1 MGRISFPK
9 EKPTMKPTLAVIAL
23 LTFAAPATAF
33 AEWENLDAD
42 EIVEACWTSGQE
54 DIDSGVTARMQR
66 GIAVTAQCLRTR
78 ILENAAP
85 LLAATG
91 YTAKQQLAD
100 LDRITQSAGSFYA
113 HLYAQNRAC
122 EPSCGT
128 LARIQAGAE
137 IPDLLERVLRNVVET
152 RNQYRM

>member
-1 MGRISFPK
+1 
-9 EKPTMKPTLAVIAL
+9 MKPALAVVAL
-23 LTFAAPATAF
+23 LTCSAPAPAF
-33 AEWENLDAD
+33 AEWETLDAD
-42 EIVEACWTSGQE
+42 EIVEACWTAGQD

-66 GIAVTAQCLRTR
+66 GIAATAQCLRSR

-85 LLAATG
+85 LLASTS
-91 YTAKQQLAD
+91 YTPKQQLAD

-113 HLYAQNRAC
+113 RLYGENRAC
-122 EPSCGT
+122 APSCGT

-137 IPDLLERVLRNVVET
+137 IPDILEQVLRNVIET

>member
-1 MGRISFPK
+1 
-9 EKPTMKPTLAVIAL
+9 MKPTLAVIAL
-23 LTFAAPATAF
+23 LTFSAPATAF

-85 LLAATG
+85 LFAATG

-122 EPSCGT
+122 APACGT
-128 LARIQAGAE
+128 LPRIQAGAE

>member
-1 MGRISFPK
+1 MGGISFPK
-9 EKPTMKPTLAVIAL
+9 ETPTMKPALVVAAL
-23 LTFAAPATAF
+23 LACSAPAPAF
-33 AEWENLDAD
+33 AEWETLDAD

-78 ILENAAP
+78 ILENSAP
-85 LLAATG
+85 LFASTN

-113 HLYAQNRAC
+113 RLYGQNRAC
-122 EPSCGT
+122 APGCGT
-128 LARIQAGAE
+128 LARVQAGAE
-137 IPDLLERVLRNVVET
+137 IPDLLERVLRNVIEV